1 MNLILKKP
9 SGFDKSTLQS
19 TYLPSR
25 SETTCGI
32 NRLRKTLYLNAEK
45 LTGTQTSVVVSF
57 MREVLLAKG
66 ISVALS
72 NTPYLELYFMLWECN
87 QIDFK
92 HLQRELKRLELDIS
106 ASEIEAALPTQSNNV
121 SDIKI

>member
-1 MNLILKKP
+1 
-9 SGFDKSTLQS
+9 
-19 TYLPSR
+19 
-25 SETTCGI
+25 
-32 NRLRKTLYLNAEK
+32 
-45 LTGTQTSVVVSF
+45 

>member
-1 MNLILKKP
+1 LNLILKKP

-32 NRLRKTLYLNAEK
+32 NQLRKTLYLNAEK

-92 HLQRELKRLELDIS
+92 HLQGELKRLELDIS